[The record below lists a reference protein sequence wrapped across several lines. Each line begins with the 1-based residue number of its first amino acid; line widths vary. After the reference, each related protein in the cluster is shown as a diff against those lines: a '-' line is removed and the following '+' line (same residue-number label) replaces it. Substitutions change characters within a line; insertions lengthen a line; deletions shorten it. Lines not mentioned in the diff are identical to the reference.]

1 MNVMK
6 KAWEIAKGAARIN
19 EGTAKEYFA
28 ESLKIAWEMKKSF
41 KVSNVNSRNWKN
53 YGKERQY
60 ISFRVEYIEV
70 KNAPQGTIVSETSK
84 TIEFYYDFQTKTT
97 TAQNIVKVTT
107 NDSEYRAMILAKIE
121 EAKQNEISNVTTK
134 NETTRNRFDELA
146 AIAEDMSDEDFE
158 DIYDLPRELVAAF

>member
-41 KVSNVNSRNWKN
+41 KVSNVSSRHWAN

-60 ISFRVEYIEV
+60 ISFTVAYQDV
-70 KNAPQGTIVSETSK
+70 KNSPQGVIVSEYK
-84 TIEFYYDFQTKTT
+84 KNIEFHYDFQTKTISEKS
-97 TAQNIVKVTT
+97 NVKVTT
-107 NDSEYRAMILAKIE
+107 SDATYSQFVLTNIE
-121 EAKQNEISNVTTK
+121 DAKQKEIDKIISNHA
-134 NETTRNRFDELA
+134 TTRNRFDELA
-146 AIAEDMSDEDFE
+146 AAAERMNDEDFE